1 MPRCLALMLLDMV
14 SLKHTLAFSNTP
26 GPLKPF
32 KYKGKDGTIIRNLHS
47 QSYLMVSGYIGLA
60 LNCVSQSGTLRLSL
74 QSDDIVMNQSEN
86 RKFMMFMY
94 NNIVNEI
101 AKHVSPSDDSQSQST
116 ESKKEQ

>member
-1 MPRCLALMLLDMV
+1 M
-14 SLKHTLAFSNTP
+14 AFSNTP
-26 GPLKPF
+26 GPLKVF

-74 QSDDIVMNQSEN
+74 QSDNIVMDQAEN
-86 RKFMMFMY
+86 RKFMMLMY

-101 AKHVSPSDDSQSQST
+101 SKHVGSADDTQSQST
-116 ESKKEQ
+116 ESKKEN